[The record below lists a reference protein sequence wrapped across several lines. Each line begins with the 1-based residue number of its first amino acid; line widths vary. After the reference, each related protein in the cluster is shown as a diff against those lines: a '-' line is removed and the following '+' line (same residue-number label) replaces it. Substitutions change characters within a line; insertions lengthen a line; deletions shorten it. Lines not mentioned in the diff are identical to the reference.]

1 MVCDL
6 QPVQLHYVSQPRNWD
21 EAVQYCRQTYT
32 DLVNIQGPANNS
44 KAQQETPGGHI
55 WIGLFRNMW
64 KWSQT
69 GLVQS
74 SWFQNWTSN
83 EPGTGQCVIIS
94 QSGFWSTRDCIVENH
109 FICYTGELF
118 LNSPTSAS
126 HKVYTHARCC
136 KQVKVLQTEKNIS
149 IRTVSKKQSL

>member
-6 QPVQLHYVSQPRNWD
+6 QPVQLHYVSQSLNWY
-21 EAVQYCRQTYT
+21 EAFQNCRQTYT
-32 DLVNIQGPANNS
+32 DLANIQGPANNS
-44 KAQQETPGGHI
+44 EAQQAASGGHI

-69 GLVQS
+69 GQVQS
-74 SWFQNWTSN
+74 SWFRKWAWN

-94 QSGFWSTRDCIVENH
+94 QSGFWSTRDCTVQNH
-109 FICYTGELF
+109 FICYSGELF

-126 HKVYTHARCC
+126 NKVYTHARCC
-136 KQVKVLQTEKNIS
+136 T
-149 IRTVSKKQSL
+149 